1 MSVPITKIIS
11 LYVYER
17 YNEGITF
24 RRIAEELREQNI
36 KVTYQTV
43 FNALQYLEEN
53 KSILSLK
60 TIEQVQ
66 TERVLEAMKKILSS
80 NINNEEKITLVN
92 RLFLVCIAKQM
103 IMVSKKTTE
112 LFDLYLELIAFARLH
127 FELKKDTVSIQF
139 MKSIMSYLNIRLN
152 FDLLRRK
159 KRKKDFEKE
168 LSKHFLKVTQAL
180 LFTVLFK
187 KDMGLES
194 LFSNYSKKL
203 ELLKKID
210 FSESEREELILVQK
224 MFFELFKLA

>member
-17 YNEGITF
+17 YDEGVAF

-66 TERVLEAMKKILSS
+66 TKRVLEAMEKILSS

-127 FELKKDTVSIQF
+127 FELKKDNVSIQF
-139 MKSIMSYLNIRLN
+139 MKNIMNYLNIRLN

-168 LSKHFLKVTQAL
+168 LSKRFLKVTQAL

-194 LFSNYSKKL
+194 LFSNYSKKI

-210 FSESEREELILVQK
+210 FSESEREELVLVQK
-224 MFFELFKLA
+224 TFFELFKLV